1 MCGST
6 TYERC
11 ETSFDL
17 IVSMVPG
24 ELVAVCEYSGGT
36 GDIVL
41 LETPADADDECSA
54 SGLIVPSRVVAVGLL
69 PRR

>member
-1 MCGST
+1 VCGST

-11 ETSFDL
+11 EASFDL

-41 LETPADADDECSA
+41 LETPADATTSA
-54 SGLIVPSRVVAVGLL
+54 RPAG
-69 PRR
+69 